1 MTIAR
6 TSAETL
12 RTPAN
17 IAAIFGLIYIVTFLA
32 TYYAARFSQK
42 DAADE
47 SAVVAL
53 TLGFPNLAGVGLPLL
68 AALYGAGG
76 KRFRGRGTRRGGSHD
91 HSDYP
96 RDSRKQLHG
105 RRRSIARG
113 NHPDCN
119 LEELEKPVFWAPMA
133 GVVLV
138 LLHFQLPIGFGE
150 GFRDSRQRLGRNP
163 ALDHGGAPGRTRP
176 TAAANSGITR
186 AASNAARNQ
195 DVPTQQD

>member
-12 RTPAN
+12 RTTAN

-68 AALYGAGG
+68 AALYGAGANVSVVVG
-76 KRFRGRGTRRGGSHD
+76 LAVGAVTTTPITLAILDSSSTAGGDRSHVEIIRTAIWRRSK
-91 HSDYP
+91 SP
-96 RDSRKQLHG
+96 CSG
-105 RRRSIARG
+105 RRWRAR
-113 NHPDCN
+113 PWC
-119 LEELEKPVFWAPMA
+119 F
-133 GVVLV
+133 
-138 LLHFQLPIGFGE
+138 
-150 GFRDSRQRLGRNP
+150 
-163 ALDHGGAPGRTRP
+163 
-176 TAAANSGITR
+176 
-186 AASNAARNQ
+186 
-195 DVPTQQD
+195 

>member
-1 MTIAR
+1 MTQILTQSLIPIFVCLLFGYAAGWMKVVNNENPKELVTFLMSFALPCTLFVTIAR

-68 AALYGAGG
+68 AALYGAGANVSVVVG
-76 KRFRGRGTRRGGSHD
+76 LAVGAVTTTPITLAILESSSTAGGDRSHVEIIRTAIWR
-91 HSDYP
+91 SSKSP
-96 RDSRKQLHG
+96 CSG
-105 RRRSIARG
+105 RR
-113 NHPDCN
+113 
-119 LEELEKPVFWAPMA
+119 W
-133 GVVLV
+133 
-138 LLHFQLPIGFGE
+138 
-150 GFRDSRQRLGRNP
+150 P
-163 ALDHGGAPGRTRP
+163 AW
-176 TAAANSGITR
+176 SWCF
-186 AASNAARNQ
+186 
-195 DVPTQQD
+195 